1 MKKWMTV
8 CLGIILLIFAAGCTE
23 KEDAKPEEAK
33 EPTNQETITV
43 VDGFGEQKFEG
54 VQERVIALEWSIA
67 EELLAVGVQPV
78 GMADIEN
85 FNKWVTIDEKVADS
99 VVDVGGRVEPNIE
112 EIAKLK
118 PDVIIGTKGRHEPIK
133 AQLEKIAP
141 VIMYDSSTPEAEKNQ
156 LAFTLGNLKQTAKL
170 VGKEA
175 EAQVAID
182 RMQES
187 VKEAKARIE
196 KIDLPT
202 NQFVFTQ
209 AYTVNQA
216 PTFRLF
222 ATNSIVSQVLEQMGL
237 ENKIQET
244 APGSGIIETSVEGIA
259 PYADAMFLHTV
270 QKDDPLFDLLKTHAG
285 WNEFQFVKEKQLY
298 DIGAGIWTFGSVLS
312 IETLIKQ
319 TEEALMNGND
329 EK

>member
-8 CLGIILLIFAAGCTE
+8 CLGMLVLLFVAGCTE
-23 KEDAKPEEAK
+23 KEAAK
-33 EPTNQETITV
+33 EPTSQETISI

-85 FNKWVTIDEKVADS
+85 FNKWVTIDEKVDDS

-118 PDVIIGTKGRHEPIK
+118 PDVIIGMKRRHEPIK

-156 LAFTLGNLKQTAKL
+156 LTFTLESLEKTAKL

-175 EAQVAID
+175 EAKVAIN
-182 RMQES
+182 RMQQS
-187 VKEAKARIE
+187 VKEAATRIKE
-196 KIDLPT
+196 MDLPT
-202 NQFVFTQ
+202 DQFVFTQ
-209 AYTVNQA
+209 AFTVNQA

-244 APGSGIIETSVEGIA
+244 AKGSGIIETSVEGIA
-259 PYADAMFLHTV
+259 PYEDALFLHTV
-270 QKDDPLFDLLKTHAG
+270 QKDDPLFDLLKTHSG
-285 WNEFQFVKEKQLY
+285 WNEFKFVKEQQLY

-312 IETLIKQ
+312 IETLVEE
-319 TEEALMNGND
+319 TEKALLNGND